1 MLELNCTDVD
11 EDVVEEDE
19 EDTESIAALIASS
32 TPEIASLFF
41 RRRTFFSCKSVG
53 ASDSPGLVPVFNEGT
68 RKDIIDHQFNKKKL
82 LKYLCC

>member
-19 EDTESIAALIASS
+19 EDTESMAALIASS

-53 ASDSPGLVPVFNEGT
+53 ASDSPGLVPVFNEG
-68 RKDIIDHQFNKKKL
+68 RILYRLDYQF
-82 LKYLCC
+82 LKCQ

>member
-11 EDVVEEDE
+11 EDVVEDDE

-41 RRRTFFSCKSVG
+41 RRPTFFSCKSVG

-68 RKDIIDHQFNKKKL
+68 RKDIIDYQFLNGQ
-82 LKYLCC
+82 